1 VSGEIKSR
9 LDKLNS
15 LLKEDELAD
24 YAFKRFRYYTP
35 KRTGNAF
42 RNTKLRKNEIQTNYD
57 YARVLDEGRG
67 FRDGQMRGSVQAPKG
82 MSEPATND
90 LIKYIEK
97 ISKG

>member
-1 VSGEIKSR
+1 MSGEINRR
-9 LDKLNS
+9 LDELNS
-15 LLKEDELAD
+15 LLREEELAD
-24 YAFKRFRYYTP
+24 YAFKRYRYYTP

-67 FRDGQMRGSVQAPKG
+67 FRDGQMRGSVQAPRG
-82 MSEPATND
+82 MSEPTVKD
-90 LIKYIEK
+90 LLTYIEK

>member
-1 VSGEIKSR
+1 MSGEINRR
-9 LDKLNS
+9 LDQLNS

-24 YAFKRFRYYTP
+24 FAFKRFRSYTP
-35 KRTGNAF
+35 IKTGNAF
-42 RNTKLRKNEIQTNYD
+42 RNTTLRKNEIQTNYD

-82 MSEPATND
+82 MTEPTVKD
-90 LIKYIEK
+90 LLKHIEK

>member
-1 VSGEIKSR
+1 MSGEINRR

-24 YAFKRFRYYTP
+24 YAFKRFRFYTP

-67 FRDGQMRGSVQAPKG
+67 FRDGQIRGSTQAPKG
-82 MSEPATND
+82 MSEPTVKD
-90 LIKYIEK
+90 LITYIEK